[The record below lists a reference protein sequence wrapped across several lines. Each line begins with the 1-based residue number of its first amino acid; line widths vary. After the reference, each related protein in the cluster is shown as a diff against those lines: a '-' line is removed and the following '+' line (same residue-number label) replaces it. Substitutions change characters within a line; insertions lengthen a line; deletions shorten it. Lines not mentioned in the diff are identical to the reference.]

1 MNKTILEKLNS
12 QVEKTV
18 LSGKQFGSSL
28 QKIKNQLMKG
38 GVLKQTGGKKIN
50 KTPKL
55 SNRKTK
61 LSNRKTKL
69 SNKKNKLTNSKKTK
83 NKKRKVKFS
92 KNK

>member
-1 MNKTILEKLNS
+1 MNNTILEKLNA

-38 GVLKQTGGKKIN
+38 GVLKQKGGKKTN
-50 KTPKL
+50 KSIISNKKSKL

-61 LSNRKTKL
+61 LYNT
-69 SNKKNKLTNSKKTK
+69 KKTK
-83 NKKRKVKFS
+83 NKKRKIRFS
-92 KNK
+92 KNR

>member
-1 MNKTILEKLNS
+1 MNNNTILEKLNT

-38 GVLKQTGGKKIN
+38 GVLKKGGK
-50 KTPKL
+50 
-55 SNRKTK
+55 KTK

-69 SNKKNKLTNSKKTK
+69 SNTKKTK

-92 KNK
+92 KNR

>member
-1 MNKTILEKLNS
+1 MNNTILEKLNT

-38 GVLKQTGGKKIN
+38 GVLKKRGKK
-50 KTPKL
+50 TKL

-69 SNKKNKLTNSKKTK
+69 SNTKKTK

-92 KNK
+92 KNR